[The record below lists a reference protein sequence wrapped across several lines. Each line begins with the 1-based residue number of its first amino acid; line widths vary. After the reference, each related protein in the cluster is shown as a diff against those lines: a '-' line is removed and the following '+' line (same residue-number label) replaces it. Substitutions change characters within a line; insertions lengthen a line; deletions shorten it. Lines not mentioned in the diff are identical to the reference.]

1 MGSTIAT
8 ISSAIMI
15 PDMIRFVFVLC
26 ILNIYVYSSIRG
38 ILIFFRKSLGYYT
51 CIPSLL
57 QEIMPFL
64 NICRLLFQ
72 NLCRFFSGCGM
83 IADMKNELTQ
93 KDIDEMQQEIEYR
106 KLVVRPKALEDV
118 KETRA
123 QGDLSENFEYHA
135 AKKYKNQN
143 ESRIKY
149 LERMIRTAVIIED
162 TVPPDVAGIN
172 KTVTIYLP
180 EDREEEIYTLVST
193 VRGNS
198 LKGLIS
204 VESPLGR
211 ALTGHKVGDRISVRV
226 SPDYSYTAEIRKIE
240 DAGSTAAEAKLT
252 SF

>member
-1 MGSTIAT
+1 
-8 ISSAIMI
+8 
-15 PDMIRFVFVLC
+15 
-26 ILNIYVYSSIRG
+26 
-38 ILIFFRKSLGYYT
+38 
-51 CIPSLL
+51 
-57 QEIMPFL
+57 
-64 NICRLLFQ
+64 
-72 NLCRFFSGCGM
+72 M

-135 AKKYKNQN
+135 AKKFKNQN

-162 TVPPDVAGIN
+162 TVPPDTAGIN

-180 EDREEEIYTLVST
+180 EDKEEEIYTLVST

-211 ALTGHKVGDRISVRV
+211 ALVGHKTGDRISVRV

-240 DAGSTAAEAKLT
+240 DAGSIAAEAKLT